1 MRVGRITDILMNLF
15 WGEKGSFGRRNSLQI
30 SSGCNERSLQPLAQP
45 LHPTQATFRAAL
57 SDTAGICCLIAACTG
72 KAARRGSPSPPDS
85 NISDSEPCTPR
96 ASEQGQRATKQTFSI
111 KNPARPFKKHQLLAL
126 NCKLC
131 GLQQKVYTKVKAKQG
146 VLRNPALPRGHRLSL
161 LSGSAAGRG
170 RRHRE
175 MQGKLIFCRSSRGV
189 ITQLI
194 RLRGS

>member
-1 MRVGRITDILMNLF
+1 M
-15 WGEKGSFGRRNSLQI
+15 QI

-72 KAARRGSPSPPDS
+72 KAARRGSPPDS
-85 NISDSEPCTPR
+85 NTSDSEPCTPR

-126 NCKLC
+126 NYKLC
-131 GLQQKVYTKVKAKQG
+131 GLQQKVYTKVKAEQG

-170 RRHRE
+170 ETAQRDA
-175 MQGKLIFCRSSRGV
+175 GKVDFLPEQPRCDHTAHQAARFMM
-189 ITQLI
+189 
-194 RLRGS
+194 